1 MARRYYVLA
10 LSLTASGVVGL
21 VASESMSD
29 VLTVTPMHSVFYL
42 ASGACAGFAA
52 TRGLGTMRL
61 WGKILGIG
69 YLTLAIAG
77 FVMDSGTLA
86 WLHLGI
92 AALFLYHA
100 LLAPPTL

>member
-10 LSLTASGVVGL
+10 VLLTAAGVVGL
-21 VASESMSD
+21 WAPASVSD
-29 VLTVTPMHSVFYL
+29 VLTVTPVHSAFHL

-61 WGKILGIG
+61 WGKILGTA
-69 YLTLAIAG
+69 YLALAIAG

>member
-1 MARRYYVLA
+1 MARRYFVLA
-10 LSLTASGVVGL
+10 LLLAASGVVGL
-21 VASESMSD
+21 LARGSVSD
-29 VLTVTPMHSVFYL
+29 ALTITPVHSVFHL

-69 YLTLAIAG
+69 YLALAIAG